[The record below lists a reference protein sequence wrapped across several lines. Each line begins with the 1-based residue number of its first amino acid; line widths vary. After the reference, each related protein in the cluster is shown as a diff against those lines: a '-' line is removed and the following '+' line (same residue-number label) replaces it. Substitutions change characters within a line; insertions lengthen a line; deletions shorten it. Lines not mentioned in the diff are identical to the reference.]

1 MPAEI
6 QPYFC
11 RRISKRAE
19 TAKKDHNKSRKK
31 ESYHA
36 FQIIIRARPRRTDR
50 LYHQLAG
57 RQNAVSPREAKYLFG
72 RRLPFT
78 PGVIPRG
85 KERLGKAMGS
95 IINTQLLTEESIREH
110 LTSDEFISLVRGAI
124 RNTEERL
131 KADDRTFRRWLD
143 ETVGEEK
150 TAQSAKKIQ
159 DFLTEKAAEKLSEM
173 QIGRRAAGL
182 LAVKIGE
189 SLKGSFLGKFV
200 SDSFLQSLVPL
211 FEKMIDD
218 YIGEHGKSLLRPV
231 IEKETDNLLERR
243 ISDTA
248 QTLSEL
254 EIDREKLLE
263 KLSSDSVVPKIH
275 RSSPHSGYR
284 PHRGKGRL
292 RHGRRSAG
300 TAGDVSHEDGTRC
313 RHQPRRPDRPS
324 ARAHQYGDL
333 PPVMPDTWR
342 QTQAPVCRI
351 RKIRRIRRIRKT
363 EGKDTERL
371 FLPPSFFSVLPF
383 SAVFRSISSRPAVPD
398 FPPSPAPDISHRA
411 DRAPPFL

>member
-1 MPAEI
+1 MLFKLLSAPVLGALI
-6 QPYFC
+6 GY
-11 RRISKRAE
+11 I
-19 TAKKDHNKSRKK
+19 TNW
-31 ESYHA
+31 
-36 FQIIIRARPRRTDR
+36 
-50 LYHQLAG
+50 LAV
-57 RQNAVSPREAKYLFG
+57 RMLFRPREAKYLFG

-263 KLSSDSVVPKIH
+263 KLSSDSVVQKFTEVLRALDI
-275 RSSPHSGYR
+275 
-284 PHRGKGRL
+284 GRIAEKAVCDMDAVQL
-292 RHGRRSAG
+292 EQLVMSA
-300 TAGDVSHEDGTRC
+300 
-313 RHQPRRPDRPS
+313 
-324 ARAHQYGDL
+324 
-333 PPVMPDTWR
+333 M
-342 QTQAPVCRI
+342 
-351 RKIRRIRRIRKT
+351 KT
-363 EGKDTERL
+363 ELG
-371 FLPPSFFSVLPF
+371 
-383 SAVFRSISSRPAVPD
+383 AVINLGALIGLLLGLINM
-398 FPPSPAPDISHRA
+398 AIY
-411 DRAPPFL
+411 LL

>member
-1 MPAEI
+1 MLFKLLSAPVLGALI
-6 QPYFC
+6 GY
-11 RRISKRAE
+11 I
-19 TAKKDHNKSRKK
+19 TNW
-31 ESYHA
+31 
-36 FQIIIRARPRRTDR
+36 
-50 LYHQLAG
+50 LAV
-57 RQNAVSPREAKYLFG
+57 RMLFRPREAKYLFG

-182 LAVKIGE
+182 LAIKIGE

-275 RSSPHSGYR
+275 RSSPRSEYR

-333 PPVMPDTWR
+333 PPVMPDTSR
-342 QTQAPVCRI
+342 RAQAPV
-351 RKIRRIRRIRKT
+351 RRIRKT

-371 FLPPSFFSVLPF
+371 FLPPFFRRHFSLSCPF
-383 SAVFRSISSRPAVPD
+383 PPFFRSISSRPAVPD